1 MSGQVKIGEVVT
13 TSMKKSLLL
22 AVLPALMVLS
32 GCSLGPKTNK
42 NNMIEDTLIH
52 EEIFGGLSD
61 VEFKPIKLEPN
72 KALPSGTSL
81 YKPMI
86 GFQRKDNTENNTYSV
101 RFVAAMQSGT
111 DSASWYRSVH
121 NLSGQIVEGKEKKEV
136 PVTGVYSALNNN
148 GNPSYATEVEAEDGT
163 KPYDCYAVY
172 CLLNIPNSFSD
183 YYVDAFINV
192 TNGNQTVTS
201 SVGSINVAD
210 PDKTNTYDFGNN
222 DRCLAFIN
230 GKAVESGDLNGN
242 KVALYSAKFNA
253 GDKLQV
259 YYVNQEAL
267 TYSLYGNQSLG
278 ESTSDFSLS
287 NGNELTALTG
297 GIYNVYLNNDG
308 QYYFQKGLYLEGKS
322 DWGNNDAYMELNK
335 NSSYTGAYKI
345 DYLKTINGLP
355 IYLTFYRTNDYDKV
369 QFSKTNSSDWTG
381 FMSLPTNRNNFFR
394 YSSGRWSFFGDDES
408 EISFTF
414 DEDALNTPQEIHT
427 TDQTNYLNFS
437 EPYYSIDGT
446 DLNGFNA
453 TGSSGGYSNPNPAL
467 TKVSWAPKAVS
478 VSWDYVVPNGK
489 TLSKYQLEYSQYE
502 DLSDSYVVEGT
513 TANSV
518 SFVNPYLGD
527 NYFRVIANFTD
538 GTQETS
544 AIKIFK
550 VDTQAPR
557 NLDVGNMPN
566 CRDVG
571 GRTTYAGGKIRQGL
585 IYRTAGNKFDNS
597 SSVNQDCK
605 DVLLNQLKVKTEL
618 NVSNKTTN
626 NVYLSGTNVI
636 DAFMDYGNVPYS
648 NLARNAEKVR
658 QAMDVFAD
666 EDNYP
671 VFFHCRIGTD
681 RTGITGVMLNG
692 LLGVPFN
699 EVIQDYCFS
708 NFSPID
714 NQRYPGKTPD
724 DNGDDIKKYIDEI
737 LAMPGNNFQEQT
749 INSLL
754 TIGVSSET
762 INAIIDNMTIGPK
775 ASVPTTGKIGKGALL
790 TSTGTTKTG
799 SGYDNPDTYYQI
811 TTYQQVSYS
820 TQLTEG
826 DKDIVVYMGYTGT
839 VNTSTSTLLKDRIVL
854 KIDGVE
860 KTISNDKNLWTAG
873 FGTTK
878 NLGRTGY
885 MFNILGCYNLSAG
898 QHTITISIKNSGTFN
913 VASICV
919 FDHNASNA

>member
-1 MSGQVKIGEVVT
+1 MSGQVKIGEVVI

-22 AVLPALMVLS
+22 AVLPAFMVLS

-101 RFVAAMQSGT
+101 RFVAAMQSQT

-230 GKAVESGDLNGN
+230 GKAVESGDLDGN

-297 GIYNVYLNNDG
+297 GIYNVYLNNDD

-381 FMSLPTNRNNFFR
+381 FMSLPTNRNNFFK

-414 DEDALNTPQEIHT
+414 DEDALNTPQRIHT
-427 TDQTNYLNFS
+427 EDQNNYLNFS
-437 EPYYSIDGT
+437 GEYYNITSS
-446 DLNGFNA
+446 DLSSFNA
-453 TGSSGGYSNPNPAL
+453 NGNTNASAPLP
-467 TKVSWAPKAVS
+467 VSI
-478 VSWDYVVPNGK
+478 SWDYIVPNGK
-489 TLSKYQLEYSQYE
+489 TVSNYQLEYSQYE
-502 DLSDSYVVEGT
+502 DLSDSYVVDGT
-513 TANSV
+513 TAKSI
-518 SFVNPYLGD
+518 SFYNPYIGD
-527 NYFRVIANFTD
+527 NYFRVIANFSD
-538 GTQETS
+538 ETQEAS
-544 AIKIFK
+544 PIKVFK
-550 VDTQAPR
+550 VEDIAPR
-557 NLDVGNMPN
+557 NLKVGNMPN
-566 CRDVG
+566 CRDMG
-571 GRTTYAGGKIRQGL
+571 GRITYAGGRIRQGM
-585 IYRTAGNKFDNS
+585 IYRTAGNKFDKYTA
-597 SSVNQDCK
+597 VNDDCK
-605 DVLLNQLKVKTEL
+605 NILRNQLKVKTEI
-618 NVSNKTTN
+618 NVADGTSN
-626 NVYLSGTNVI
+626 NVNLGGNVQLVN
-636 DAFMDYGNVPYS
+636 ATMDYGQKVNNQGYPYS
-648 NLARNAEKVR
+648 NLSRNAERIRYV
-658 QAMDVFAD
+658 MDTLAD
-666 EDNYP
+666 PNNYP
-671 VFFHCRIGTD
+671 VFYHCRIGTD
-681 RTGITGVMLNG
+681 RTGITGMMIGG
-692 LLGVPFN
+692 LLGIPFN
-699 EVIQDYCFS
+699 EVFQDYCFS
-708 NFSPID
+708 NFAPID
-714 NQRYPGKTPD
+714 GQRYPHKSSDP
-724 DNGDDIKKYIDEI
+724 NGDDPAKYIDEI
-737 LAMPGNNFQEQT
+737 RAMPGATYQEQT
-749 INSLL
+749 YNALLSIGCSAQTLNS
-754 TIGVSSET
+754 
-762 INAIIDNMTIGPK
+762 IIDIMTVGNK
-775 ASVPTTGKIGKGALL
+775 ANLASTAKIGKGNSL
-790 TSTGTTKTG
+790 TSTGTIKYDSNYNHPEIYYEVS
-799 SGYDNPDTYYQI
+799 SGKEA
-811 TTYQQVSYS
+811 SM
-820 TQLTEG
+820 TETFTNG
-826 DKDIVVYMGYTGT
+826 QKDIVVYMGYTIDNG
-839 VNTSTSTLLKDRIVL
+839 VSPSTTTLLKNCIKL

-860 KTISNDKNLWTAG
+860 QTITNSKNLYTAG
-873 FGTTK
+873 FGKT
-878 NLGRTGY
+878 NQNNRIAY
-885 MFNILGCYNLSAG
+885 MFNILGTYNLSAG
-898 QHTITISIKNSGTFN
+898 QHTITISVTSGTFN
-913 VASICV
+913 IGTICV